1 LWDVLSLSL
10 YSMGI
15 SSVKKSKRPKMEG
28 CNACRGREPVNFG
41 ESAMQENQVHQILQ
55 ELGRFVLGKPKQL
68 EYALTCL
75 LVEGHLLIEDVPGV
89 GKTTLAKGLASCIN
103 ATFKRVQFTS
113 DLLPSDLIGVTVFH
127 QPTAQFEFQPGPIFT
142 HVLLADEVN
151 RANPKTQSALLEAM
165 HDAQISHDGKTTSLP
180 DPFFVVATQ
189 NSRDHHGTF
198 PLPESQLDRFLMRIH
213 LGYPE
218 KVQEKRVI
226 RGDYQKD
233 MDAIPKVDLEVLR
246 ALRNQAEQIH
256 LSDEILDYIYALISA
271 TRSHPNVR
279 VGVSPRGGQALY
291 RATKGLAYIR
301 GRDYVIPDDVVEL
314 ASPVFAHRI
323 MYHHAHVSDGTNVDG
338 TPTMVMEEILASVP
352 KPT

>member
-1 LWDVLSLSL
+1 
-10 YSMGI
+10 
-15 SSVKKSKRPKMEG
+15 
-28 CNACRGREPVNFG
+28 
-41 ESAMQENQVHQILQ
+41 MQQNQVKQILD
-55 ELGRFVLGKPKQL
+55 ELARFVLGKPKQL

-89 GKTTLAKGLASCIN
+89 GKTTLAKGLASCVE
-103 ATFKRVQFTS
+103 ADFKRVQFTS

-142 HVLLADEVN
+142 NVLLADEVN

-213 LGYPE
+213 LGYPNE
-218 KVQEKRVI
+218 SQEKRVI

-233 MDAIPKVDLEVLR
+233 MDAIPKVGLDTLR
-246 ALRNQAEQIH
+246 ELRNQVEQVH
-256 LSDEILDYIYALISA
+256 VSDELLDYIYALISA
-271 TRSHPNVR
+271 TRGHANVR

-291 RATKGLAYIR
+291 RAVKGLAYIR
-301 GRDYVIPDDVVEL
+301 GRNFVIPDDVVEL
-314 ASPVFAHRI
+314 AAPVFSHRI
-323 MYHHAHVSDGTNVDG
+323 MYHHAHLGNGTNMEG
-338 TPTMVMEEILASVP
+338 APTVVMEEILATVP